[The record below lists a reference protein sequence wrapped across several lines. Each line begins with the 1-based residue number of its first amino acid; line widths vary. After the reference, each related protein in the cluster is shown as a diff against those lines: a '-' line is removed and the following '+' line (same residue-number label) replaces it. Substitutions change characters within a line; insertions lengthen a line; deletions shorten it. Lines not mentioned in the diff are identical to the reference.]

1 MVKVHLL
8 GHSVSSG
15 ASPSKGLMDPLLSV
29 ELVSLQTL
37 YEPVLGAA
45 VVMGFL
51 VEVLGFVAGAVVG
64 LLDNLDVVWSFLAVF
79 QSWHPK

>member
-1 MVKVHLL
+1 
-8 GHSVSSG
+8 
-15 ASPSKGLMDPLLSV
+15 
-29 ELVSLQTL
+29 
-37 YEPVLGAA
+37 
-45 VVMGFL
+45 MGFL

>member
-1 MVKVHLL
+1 
-8 GHSVSSG
+8 
-15 ASPSKGLMDPLLSV
+15 MDPLLSV